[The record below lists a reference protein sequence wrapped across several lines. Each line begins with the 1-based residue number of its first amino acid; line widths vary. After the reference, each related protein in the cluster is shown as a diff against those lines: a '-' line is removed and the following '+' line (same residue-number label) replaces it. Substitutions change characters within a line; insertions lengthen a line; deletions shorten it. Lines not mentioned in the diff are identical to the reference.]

1 MDEMEKDL
9 VSIMR
14 AHWVDTARGEDIDRL
29 GALFNIE
36 RKDGESN
43 PDYSNR
49 LKTAIISF
57 KGGGTIDAIRMLVR
71 ITLGLPQ
78 DYRADIV
85 ENPPVDLKRT
95 WKVSSGREW
104 LVNPRNIQDAV
115 PDITITVETENA
127 KITDPTITNLTTEE
141 AITFKGDISYGK
153 SLKISNGKAMLN
165 DKDMTDQLST
175 TTIPKLPR
183 KKSKWQ
189 YTEYKGANIGTFDQT
204 NFDESV
210 FVIDI
215 TSSVTFEW
223 TACQPATFELRLP
236 EELLYKAGVTAGYMQ
251 DIINSVKASG
261 VKADVKV
268 VQ

>member
-36 RKDGESN
+36 RKDQESD
-43 PDYSNR
+43 PDYRNR

-57 KGGGTIDAIRMLVR
+57 KGGGTMDAVRMLVR

-78 DYRADIV
+78 DYNVDII

-104 LVNPRNIQDAV
+104 LINPRNIQDTV

-127 KITDPTITNLTTEE
+127 KITDPVITNLTTRET
-141 AITFKGDISYGK
+141 ISFKGDISYGK
-153 SLKISNGKAMLN
+153 PLKISNGKALVN
-165 DKDMTDQLST
+165 DKDMTDRLST
-175 TTIPKLPR
+175 TSIPKLPR
-183 KKSKWQ
+183 KKTKWQ

-204 NFDESV
+204 NFDGSV
-210 FVIDI
+210 FVIDV
-215 TSSVTFEW
+215 TSSITFKW
-223 TACQPATFELRLP
+223 TAFQPATFELRLP
-236 EELLYKAGVTAGYMQ
+236 EELLFRSGVTAGYMQ
-251 DIINSVKASG
+251 DLINSVKASG

-268 VQ
+268 VR

>member
-36 RKDGESN
+36 RKDGESD
-43 PDYSNR
+43 PEYSNR

-57 KGGGTIDAIRMLVR
+57 NGGGTIDAIRMLVR
-71 ITLGLPQ
+71 ITLGLPR

-104 LVNPRNIQDAV
+104 LVNPRNIQDTV
-115 PDITITVETENA
+115 PDITITVETENS

-165 DKDMTDQLST
+165 DRDMTDQLST
-175 TTIPKLPR
+175 KIIPKLPR

-189 YTEYKGANIGTFDQT
+189 YSEYKGANIGTFDQT

-215 TSSVTFEW
+215 TSSITFEW

-236 EELLYKAGVTAGYMQ
+236 EELLYKAGVAAGYMQ
-251 DIINSVKASG
+251 EIINSVKASG